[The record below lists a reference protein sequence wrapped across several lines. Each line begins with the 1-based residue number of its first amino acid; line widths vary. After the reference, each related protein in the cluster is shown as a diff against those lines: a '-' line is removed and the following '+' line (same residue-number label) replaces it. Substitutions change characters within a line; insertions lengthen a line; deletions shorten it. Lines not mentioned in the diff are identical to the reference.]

1 MFHTLFE
8 VAKRQRVAWSCAVL
22 VALFLSVYGHAPIL
36 PVMAGCLLAI
46 GFTVLRAWPTAVARG
61 RK

>member
-22 VALFLSVYGHAPIL
+22 VALLLSVYGHAPIL
-36 PVMAGCLLAI
+36 PVIAGCLLAI

>member
-1 MFHTLFE
+1 MRRTG
-8 VAKRQRVAWSCAVL
+8 CC
-22 VALFLSVYGHAPIL
+22 FLSVYGHAPIL
-36 PVMAGCLLAI
+36 PVIAGCLLAI